1 LKKGDIMSEQDFGM
15 YKKKSGSLF
24 KWLVIL
30 AIIIAAVWYLNN
42 QGYIDLSSLSLNIP
56 GLG

>member
-1 LKKGDIMSEQDFGM
+1 MSGTMDFGA
-15 YKKKSGSLF
+15 YKQHSGSLL

-42 QGYIDLSSLSLNIP
+42 QGYIDLSSLPFEIP
-56 GLG
+56 GFG

>member
-1 LKKGDIMSEQDFGM
+1 MSEQDFGM

-24 KWLVIL
+24 KWLVII

-56 GLG
+56 GFG

>member
-1 LKKGDIMSEQDFGM
+1 MSEQDFGM